1 MKTKSLLLVALAAI
15 SLTACHPSQLMRT
28 ILRDQAKRGEMYHEI
43 LKNET
48 YRAQLMDSIRN
59 NRHTKL
65 MLNSQNQIKKS
76 SEDSKSGNR

>member
-1 MKTKSLLLVALAAI
+1 MKTKSLIAIVLVVI
-15 SLTACHPSQLMRT
+15 SLMACHPSQLMRT

-48 YRAQLMDSIRN
+48 YRAHLMDSIRN

-65 MLNSQNQIKKS
+65 MLNSQDQIEKS
-76 SEDSKSGNR
+76 SGTLKSSND